1 VTTAKSPSTTSVQ
14 ENPTVV
20 CIDDEPDM
28 IDLIRLVLWRRNF
41 EFVGA
46 TSGREGLQLV
56 RKLKPQ
62 LVLLDL
68 MMPDM
73 DGWEV
78 YQQMKRDGELKNIPV
93 IVISAKSENIDRV
106 LGFHI
111 LKEDD
116 YITKPFGPSELLTSI
131 SKVLGSKLTP
141 PPPAPT
147 PQS

>member
-1 VTTAKSPSTTSVQ
+1 MQ
-14 ENPTVV
+14 ENLTVV
-20 CIDDEPDM
+20 CIDDEPEM
-28 IDLIRLVLWRRNF
+28 VGLIRLVLGRRNF
-41 EFVGA
+41 EFFGA

-78 YQQMKRDGELKNIPV
+78 YQHMKMDEALKDIRV
-93 IVISAKSENIDRV
+93 IVISAKPENIDKA

-111 LKEDD
+111 VAEDD

-131 SKVLGSKLTP
+131 NKVLGTTL
-141 PPPAPT
+141 
-147 PQS
+147 

>member
-1 VTTAKSPSTTSVQ
+1 VTIAGSPSTIPVP

-20 CIDDEPDM
+20 CIDDEPEM
-28 IDLIRLVLWRRNF
+28 VGLIHLVLGRRNF
-41 EFVGA
+41 EFFGA

-68 MMPDM
+68 MMPDI

-78 YQQMKRDGELKNIPV
+78 YQQMKIDEELKNIPV
-93 IVISAKSENIDRV
+93 IVISAKPENIDKV

-111 LKEDD
+111 VAEDD

-131 SKVLGSKLTP
+131 NKVLGTKL
-141 PPPAPT
+141 
-147 PQS
+147 

>member
-1 VTTAKSPSTTSVQ
+1 MTIAEDPSATPVQ

-20 CIDDEPDM
+20 CIDDEPEM
-28 IDLIRLVLWRRNF
+28 VGLIRLVLGRRNF

-56 RKLKPQ
+56 RKFRPQ

-73 DGWEV
+73 DGWEI
-78 YQQMKRDGELKNIPV
+78 YRQMKIDERLKEIPV
-93 IVISAKSENIDRV
+93 IIISAKPENIDKV

-111 LKEDD
+111 VNGDD
-116 YITKPFGPSELLTSI
+116 YITKPFGPNELLTSI
-131 SKVLGSKLTP
+131 SKVLGRKLESLSAV
-141 PPPAPT
+141 PA
-147 PQS
+147 

>member
-1 VTTAKSPSTTSVQ
+1 MTIAESPSTTSVQ
-14 ENPTVV
+14 ENLTVV
-20 CIDDEPDM
+20 CIDDEPEM
-28 IDLIRLVLWRRNF
+28 VGLIRLVLGRRNF

-46 TSGREGLQLV
+46 TGGRAGLQIV
-56 RKLKPQ
+56 RQLKPQ

-78 YQQMKRDGELKNIPV
+78 YQHMKMDEALKDIRV
-93 IVISAKSENIDRV
+93 IVISAKPENIDKA

-111 LKEDD
+111 VAEDD

-131 SKVLGSKLTP
+131 NKVLGTTL
-141 PPPAPT
+141 
-147 PQS
+147 